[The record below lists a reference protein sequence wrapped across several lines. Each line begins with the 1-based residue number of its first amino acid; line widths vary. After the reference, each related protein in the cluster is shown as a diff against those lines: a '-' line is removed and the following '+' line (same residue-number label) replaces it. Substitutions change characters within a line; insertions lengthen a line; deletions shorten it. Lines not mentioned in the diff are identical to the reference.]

1 MKKLFQLIA
10 IIFLC
15 TMGIYAQEDGASVED
30 EYVDY
35 AKKTKEIG
43 LNMSGLVSQFVPFAS
58 AGQASGPFG
67 VTWLSG
73 RTNTF
78 FRVSL
83 GGTIGAE
90 DSFSGPASN
99 SFGHLALGVG
109 FTRRKRVFENWIYES
124 SVMGMG
130 YINGLNFPGADGEE
144 TAGLG
149 LGIGFAPG
157 YELSD
162 RVRINAEVLLFVG
175 LGTNAVHI
183 IVVPPVGINL
193 KYRFVQR

>member
-1 MKKLFQLIA
+1 MKKLYQLLA
-10 IIFLC
+10 ILLLC
-15 TMGIYAQEDGASVED
+15 FCFVGMQAQDD
-30 EYVDY
+30 EVDY
-35 AKKTKEIG
+35 SKKSKEIG
-43 LNMSGLVSQFVPFAS
+43 LNMSGLIGQLVPFSTSGNAT
-58 AGQASGPFG
+58 GPFG

-73 RTNTF
+73 RSDTY

-90 DSFSGPASN
+90 ETFFGSGNP
-99 SFGHLALGVG
+99 GHLALGVG
-109 FTRRKRVFENWIYES
+109 FTRRKKVFNNWIYES

-130 YINGLNFPGADGEE
+130 YVNGLNFPGVEGQD

-157 YELSD
+157 YEFSD
-162 RVRINAEVLLFVG
+162 RVRINAEVLLFIG

-183 IVVPPVGINL
+183 IFVPPVGINL
-193 KYRFVQR
+193 KYRFVRG

>member
-1 MKKLFQLIA
+1 MKKIA
-10 IIFLC
+10 QTISVVILVLC
-15 TMGIYAQEDGASVED
+15 FINIQAQEI
-30 EYVDY
+30 DY
-35 AKKTKEIG
+35 TKKTKEVG
-43 LNMSGLVSQFVPFAS
+43 LNMSGLVSQLVPFAS
-58 AGQASGPFG
+58 SGQGSGPFA

-83 GGTIGAE
+83 GGTVGAE
-90 DSFSGPASN
+90 DTLFGNGDA
-99 SFGHLALGVG
+99 GHLALGVG
-109 FTRRKRVFENWIYES
+109 FTKRKKVYKNWIYES

-130 YINGLNFPGADGEE
+130 YANGLNIPGSDGSD

-157 YELSD
+157 YEISD
-162 RVRINAEVLLFVG
+162 RVRINAEAILFLG

-183 IVVPPVGINL
+183 IFVPPVAINL
-193 KYRFVQR
+193 KYRFVSK

>member
-1 MKKLFQLIA
+1 MKKLNTITAVIL
-10 IIFLC
+10 LC
-15 TMGIYAQEDGASVED
+15 FCFIGIQAQEEI
-30 EYVDY
+30 DY
-35 AKKTKEIG
+35 TQKKKEIG

-58 AGQASGPFG
+58 NGFASGPFG

-83 GGTIGAE
+83 GGSVGAE
-90 DSFSGPASN
+90 DTFFGSGN
-99 SFGHLALGVG
+99 FGHLALGVG
-109 FTRRKRVFENWIYES
+109 FTKRKRVYNNWIYES

-130 YINGLNFPGADGEE
+130 YVNGLNIPGVNGEG
-144 TAGLG
+144 TSGLG

-162 RVRINAEVLLFVG
+162 RVRINAEVLLFLG

-183 IVVPPVGINL
+183 IVVPPVALNL
-193 KYRFVQR
+193 KYRFVSE

>member
-1 MKKLFQLIA
+1 MKKLNTIA
-10 IIFLC
+10 ATILFCFCFL
-15 TMGIYAQEDGASVED
+15 GLQAQQEI
-30 EYVDY
+30 DY
-35 AKKTKEIG
+35 TKKKKEIG

-58 AGQASGPFG
+58 NGFASGPFG

-83 GGTIGAE
+83 GGSVGAE
-90 DSFSGPASN
+90 NATFGGG

-109 FTRRKRVFENWIYES
+109 FTRRKRVYNNWIYES

-130 YINGLNFPGADGEE
+130 YVNGLNIPGVNGEE

-157 YELSD
+157 YELSE
-162 RVRINAEVLLFVG
+162 RVRVNAEVLLFLG

-183 IVVPPVGINL
+183 IVVPPVAINL
-193 KYRFVQR
+193 KYRFVSD